1 MSIQDERV
9 LNQGYPEAGA
19 GDPPMT
25 YDDIQAQYN
34 SELRRLIWNAKK
46 LSEKLESERTR
57 QCLEYDIRTKY
68 GQSPKYPP
76 HPPLYRS
83 EDAWTIRE
91 LLNYISKHDV
101 ENFRD
106 IELKI
111 KKED

>member
-19 GDPPMT
+19 GEDPMT

-34 SELRRLIWNAKK
+34 FELKRLIWNAKQ
-46 LSEKLESERTR
+46 LAEKLHKEPTSWMKLYH
-57 QCLEYDIRTKY
+57 QGKIKA
-68 GQSPKYPP
+68 PP
-76 HPPLYRS
+76 HPPLSRS
-83 EDAWTIRE
+83 EDAYVIRE

-101 ENFRD
+101 ENFTE